1 MSAYTS
7 PESKGTSPTQEDR
20 FGHHG
25 ESLADTAA
33 DDSAIYP
40 KGTLDPVYEAK
51 ARVLNRAVCYSTHF
65 ARVLIHEGSV

>member
-1 MSAYTS
+1 MCAYAN
-7 PESKGTSPTQEDR
+7 PESKGTSPTQDR

-51 ARVLNRAVCYSTHF
+51 ARVLNRAVCYPTPF
-65 ARVLIHEGSV
+65 ARALIHENSD